1 MAAGPG
7 ARVVVVV
14 VVVVVVLVVEVVD
27 DVVVLVNGAVERVG
41 AVLVA
46 TTTVVAGTAS
56 SADPQAPAANART
69 PTTNGARIRQVHH
82 TAAPDAPR
90 PRPDHRADPA

>member
-1 MAAGPG
+1 M
-7 ARVVVVV
+7 VVVVV
-14 VVVVVVLVVEVVD
+14 AVGVVVVLVVEVVD
-27 DVVVLVNGAVERVG
+27 DVVDDVVVLFNGVVERVG

-82 TAAPDAPR
+82 TAAPDVPR

>member
-1 MAAGPG
+1 M
-7 ARVVVVV
+7 VVV

-27 DVVVLVNGAVERVG
+27 DVVVLFNGTVERIG

-56 SADPQAPAANART
+56 SADPQAPATIART
-69 PTTNGARIRQVHH
+69 PTTNGDRIRQVHH
-82 TAAPDAPR
+82 TVVPDAPR

>member
-7 ARVVVVV
+7 ARVVVV

-27 DVVVLVNGAVERVG
+27 DVVVLINGVVERIG

-46 TTTVVAGTAS
+46 TTTVAAGTAS
-56 SADPQAPAANART
+56 SADPQAPATIART
-69 PTTNGARIRQVHH
+69 PTTNGTRIRQVHH
-82 TAAPDAPR
+82 TVVPDAPR